1 MNHNEDL
8 EVIEDV
14 LTRKEEILDPMKD
27 VSLILAIYG
36 LSEVSAIRQ
45 KLSRIYQPNSIS
57 PTSIPLF
64 KLPYLISDLVF
75 YTLKY

>member
-1 MNHNEDL
+1 MSKGLGCNCQDDQTKILQSMNHNEDL

-14 LTRKEEILDPMKD
+14 LTRKEKILVPGDPMKD

-45 KLSRIYQPNSIS
+45 KLSSIYQPI
-57 PTSIPLF
+57 
-64 KLPYLISDLVF
+64 V
-75 YTLKY
+75 

>member
-14 LTRKEEILDPMKD
+14 LTRKEKILVPDDPMKD
-27 VSLILAIYG
+27 VSLILSIYG

-45 KLSRIYQPNSIS
+45 ILFSIYPPISIS
-57 PTSIPLF
+57 PTSRNQPTSQIA
-64 KLPYLISDLVF
+64 ISYF
-75 YTLKY
+75 